1 MKRLVMKRLV
11 MMALAL
17 LLSVAWAQPNIVV
30 SIHPYFDI
38 VRQIAGEQATVVRI
52 LPVGASPH
60 TFDPTPRDLR
70 RIAEADLVVV
80 NGGYGID
87 GWLLRLIDATGV
99 QAPIVNIF
107 DALDFANTRSQFY
120 AFDEAQLDRPVDP
133 YAAVNSHLWLDPVLM
148 QEIVPILVEGVAAVD
163 PENAELYRANGAA
176 LIADLAAL
184 HTALSEML
192 APIAGAAFVP
202 FHDAWPYF
210 AERYGLD
217 LIVEIEP
224 FPGREPTP
232 AYLQYALGLIEGSD
246 ARAIFSEPQLS
257 RRPAE
262 VVAENANLPLFMID
276 PLGGTPETNRYQDLM
291 RHNARVLLEALG
303 DEPR

>member
-1 MKRLVMKRLV
+1 MYQRL
-11 MMALAL
+11 MALT
-17 LLSVAWAQPNIVV
+17 VAMLVSLAAAQPNIVV

-38 VRQIAGEQATVVRI
+38 VRQIVGEQATVVRI

-87 GWLLRLIDATGV
+87 GWLLRLIEATGV
-99 QAPIVNIF
+99 QAPIINIF
-107 DALDFANTRSQFY
+107 EALDFVNTRSQFY
-120 AFDEAQLDRPVDP
+120 TFDEAALERPVEP

-148 QEIVPILVEGVAAVD
+148 QAIVPILVEGIAAVD
-163 PENAELYRANGAA
+163 PENAEVYRANGEA
-176 LIADLAAL
+176 LVADLAAL
-184 HTALSEML
+184 HEELTATL
-192 APIAGAAFVP
+192 APIRGAAFVP

-232 AYLQYALGLIEGSD
+232 AYLQYALGLIEGSG

-262 VVAENANLPLFMID
+262 VVAENAGLPLFMID
-276 PLGGTPETNRYQDLM
+276 PLGGTPETDRYQELM
-291 RHNARVLLEALG
+291 RHNARVLVAALG
-303 DEPR
+303 D

>member
-1 MKRLVMKRLV
+1 MIKRFLILVM
-11 MMALAL
+11 L
-17 LLSVAWAQPNIVV
+17 LGTFVSAQPNIVV

-38 VRQIAGEQATVVRI
+38 VRQIAGETANVTRM

-60 TFDPTPRDLR
+60 TFDPSPRDLR
-70 RIAEADLVVV
+70 RIAEADLVIV

-87 GWLLRLIDATGV
+87 SWLLRLIDATGTQV
-99 QAPIVNIF
+99 PVINIF
-107 DALDFANTRSQFY
+107 DALDFTNTRAEFY
-120 AFDEAQLDRPVDP
+120 TFDEAQLDRPVDA

-148 QEIVPILVEGVAAVD
+148 MQIVPILVESIAEAD
-163 PENAELYRANGAA
+163 PDHAETYRARGEA
-176 LIADLAAL
+176 LIAELDAL
-184 HTALSEML
+184 HQELTEIM
-192 APIAGAAFVP
+192 APIRGAAFVP

-246 ARAIFSEPQLS
+246 AQAIFTEPQLS

-262 VVAENANLPLFMID
+262 VVAENAGLPLYMID
-276 PLGGTPETNRYQDLM
+276 PLGGTPETDSYQELM
-291 RHNARVLLEALG
+291 RHNAQVLVEALA
-303 DEPR
+303 D